1 MVVDDDFDDRYS
13 VKQGLEYL
21 YPGYKVLCVDSG
33 KQCVNLLKDETP
45 DIILLDV
52 AMPEMSGWAV
62 FDLLKTNESW
72 KDIPMIFLTTQADNI
87 AKGTCDSR
95 GQDYIEKPF
104 GIKDMK
110 RRIDKVLIDNKES
123 YENKQEDKTR

>member
-1 MVVDDDFDDRYS
+1 
-13 VKQGLEYL
+13 
-21 YPGYKVLCVDSG
+21 
-33 KQCVNLLKDETP
+33 LLKDETP

-52 AMPEMSGWAV
+52 AMPEMSDWAV

-72 KDIPMIFLTTQADNI
+72 KGIPMIFLTTQADNI

-95 GQDYIEKPF
+95 CQDYIEKPF
-104 GIKDMK
+104 GIKDLK
-110 RRIDKVLIDNKES
+110 ERIDKVLIDNKES